1 MAHKTLINGTA
12 YEITGGK
19 TLVNGT
25 AYEITEGK
33 TMVGGTVRD
42 IEFGGG
48 NITFTILRS
57 DAWVTYGPFEADE
70 GMTWSQ
76 FINSKYN
83 KNGFFCETGYGTA
96 YYDDG
101 SDRFWIVYNGVFAML
116 SDVIVDGREYGVYE
130 S

>member
-19 TLVNGT
+19 TLVGGT
-25 AYEITEGK
+25 AYEITGGK
-33 TMVGGTVRD
+33 TLVDGTVRD
-42 IEFGGG
+42 IEFGDG

-57 DAWVTYGPFEADE
+57 ESWVTYGPFEADE

-83 KNGFFCETGYGTA
+83 KNGFFSETSYGTA
-96 YYDDG
+96 CYDDG
-101 SDRFWIVYNGVFAML
+101 SDGFWITYNGTFAML
-116 SDVIVDGREYGVYE
+116 SDVIVDGRVYE
-130 S
+130 GY